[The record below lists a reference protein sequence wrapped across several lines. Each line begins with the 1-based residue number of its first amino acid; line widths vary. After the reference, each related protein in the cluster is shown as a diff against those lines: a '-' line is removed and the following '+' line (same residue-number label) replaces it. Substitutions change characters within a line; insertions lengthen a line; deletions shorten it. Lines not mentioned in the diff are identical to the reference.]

1 VTTHLSAVEV
11 TPTAWFGVMGHW
23 NFVDNE
29 VRFEGADANWQAGGE
44 PISIGVAASDVDR
57 FTEGDIEAVFRF
69 DGGPLTSGHSAGI
82 VVGFRSFA
90 DEFYYVEFGDLS
102 ASSIAK
108 FEPGLG
114 FRPLNRTAPNDLHPD
129 QRYRI
134 KASLYGQRLE
144 MRINNVHVVEA
155 SLSQQPRGHQV
166 ALIASGKTRVT
177 FEQVIVRSVKP
188 RAFVATQFSE
198 PFDRI
203 WGQVIKQAVAAVDFN
218 PIRLD
223 ELVGPNPILT
233 DIKEHVAAA
242 AVVIAE
248 ITPRNPNVFYEIGYA
263 DALHK
268 PLILLAQK
276 GTPLPFDISGY
287 RTIFYEDVIGGEVLL
302 TEKLK
307 NHLKAVL

>member
-1 VTTHLSAVEV
+1 
-11 TPTAWFGVMGHW
+11 M
-23 NFVDNE
+23 
-29 VRFEGADANWQAGGE
+29 
-44 PISIGVAASDVDR
+44 
-57 FTEGDIEAVFRF
+57 
-69 DGGPLTSGHSAGI
+69 
-82 VVGFRSFA
+82 
-90 DEFYYVEFGDLS
+90 
-102 ASSIAK
+102 
-108 FEPGLG
+108 
-114 FRPLNRTAPNDLHPD
+114 LHQSP
-129 QRYRI
+129 
-134 KASLYGQRLE
+134 
-144 MRINNVHVVEA
+144 
-155 SLSQQPRGHQV
+155 GHQV

-177 FEQVIVRSVKP
+177 FEQITVRSAKP

-203 WGQVIKQAVAAVDFN
+203 WGQVIKQAVTDADFH

-223 ELVGPNPILT
+223 EIVGPNPILA
-233 DIKEHVAAA
+233 DIKQHVAEA

-307 NHLKAVL
+307 SHLKVIL